1 MSDAITAA
9 ALAKVEVLTQLLSR
23 VPGASTSVRMNVVT
37 GANSWV
43 YIDAR
48 MAALYH
54 VPDEELRADPNVL
67 ARWVFP
73 EDLETLQRVVAHGLQ
88 TMTPVLWLGRLRLP
102 DGSVRWIESQS
113 LFERESDEVFVLYGQ
128 TLDVT
133 ERRRLEEALTQSEQE
148 RRKSDTLH
156 RAVIDALPLG
166 VLVMTSKHETAINNP
181 AQQKMFGPMRDIS
194 SGDASGVY
202 GFFLPDGQ
210 TPFPN
215 DRFPLGRAL
224 DGEEVFDDETVVRN
238 SYTQGDMLLSVSA
251 RPLRDEAGKIIGALS
266 VTQNITKQR
275 ALEREVRARN
285 EQLAAS
291 EEAKTQLIDRLKYS
305 IDELSNPILEVWDDV
320 LVMPIIG
327 VVDSR
332 RTADMVQRLLAEVAR
347 SQASFVIVDLTGVE
361 IVDTKTADHL
371 IKLMRKVEIVG
382 ARCVLTGI
390 RPAVAETLVEIG
402 VDFGRVNTLRN
413 LKHGLREAL
422 RFGRR
427 ERDGARD
434 VGLDDE
440 LLEETA
446 PRRRGRGAS

>member
-23 VPGASTSVRMNVVT
+23 VPGASTSVRMNIVT
-37 GANSWV
+37 GVNSWV
-43 YIDAR
+43 YVDAR

-54 VPDEELRADPNVL
+54 VPEDELRANPDVL
-67 ARWVFP
+67 GRWILP
-73 EDLETLQRVVAHGLQ
+73 EDRENMLRVVTQALQ
-88 TMTPVLWLGRLRLP
+88 TMTPVLWLGRLRLE
-102 DGSVRWIESQS
+102 DGSIRWIESQS
-113 LFERESDEVFVLYGQ
+113 VFERESEEVFILYGQ
-128 TLDVT
+128 ALDVT
-133 ERRRLEEALTQSEQE
+133 ERRRLEQALEQSEQE
-148 RRKSDTLH
+148 RRQSDALH

-166 VLVMTSKHETAINNP
+166 VLVMTEDNKLAINNP
-181 AQQKMFGPMRDIS
+181 AQQQMFGPLRDVS
-194 SGDASGVY
+194 GGDASGVY
-202 GFFLPDGQ
+202 GLFLPDGQ
-210 TPFPN
+210 TLFPN
-215 DRFPLGRAL
+215 DRFPLMRAIR
-224 DGEEVFDDETVVRN
+224 GEEVFDDEAVLRN
-238 SYTQGDMLLSVSA
+238 SHTQGDLLLSVSA
-251 RPLRDEAGKIIGALS
+251 RPLRDEAGKIVAALS

-327 VVDSR
+327 VIDSR

-361 IVDTKTADHL
+361 IVDTRTADHL

-427 ERDGARD
+427 ERDGARELG
-434 VGLDDE
+434 VDDE